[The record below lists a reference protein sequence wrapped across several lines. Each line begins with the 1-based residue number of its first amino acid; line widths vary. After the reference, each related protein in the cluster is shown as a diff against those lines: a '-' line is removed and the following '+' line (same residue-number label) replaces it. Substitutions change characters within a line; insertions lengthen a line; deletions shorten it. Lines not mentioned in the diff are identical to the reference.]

1 MNTYTLAINI
11 LIKTVQTR
19 TEHQINH
26 QSFVSIRLLGNAY
39 SKYVPDLK
47 VFVQEYNLMSEES
60 LFRSS
65 LTLVNRPKKR
75 SFLMALRW
83 LALLKIYGPNKQ
95 YKGTVIYLLPTKQ
108 GGHCQGRTV
117 LIGTV
122 LTLSC

>member
-19 TEHQINH
+19 TEHQMNH

-60 LFRSS
+60 LFCCS

-75 SFLMALRW
+75 SFLMALR
-83 LALLKIYGPNKQ
+83 
-95 YKGTVIYLLPTKQ
+95 
-108 GGHCQGRTV
+108 
-117 LIGTV
+117 
-122 LTLSC
+122 